1 MINLRYFIIKVWGK
15 SDVFRFQTFAFLI
28 SLLSL
33 RSPIYDIHI
42 KLSTN
47 DPPPQFHHLQK
58 WNLLIKK
65 GGIRKHLAIFK
76 NSAHTPFLYSR
87 HKCMFPF
94 WFFKI
99 WSITCLNANEVLS
112 FMKIQ
117 SDYLLLTYQ
126 RNQAYFSHCISYFLK
141 NLLILC
147 H

>member
-1 MINLRYFIIKVWGK
+1 MGKIGRVSILNICFFDIIIVFEVTHLWHPHKTINKW
-15 SDVFRFQTFAFLI
+15 
-28 SLLSL
+28 
-33 RSPIYDIHI
+33 
-42 KLSTN
+42 
-47 DPPPQFHHLQK
+47 PPQFHHLQK

-65 GGIRKHLAIFK
+65 SGIRKHLAIFK
-76 NSAHTPFLYSR
+76 NSKHTPFLYGR

-99 WSITCLNANEVLS
+99 WSITCLNANEVLN

-126 RNQAYFSHCISYFLK
+126 RNQAYFSHYISYFLK

-147 H
+147 Q